1 MSQFATG
8 VKSFA
13 ESIGLANADAYQ
25 DFVTDFTYIA
35 TDTKKDWKNDV
46 AAISAQFGINE
57 SIVRDTAYAL
67 AAARGQEGRGL
78 SDKDWENAVKIL
90 SGGVNASEKIG
101 ILTNVANRLKEETVF
116 NLSNTLRFLRL
127 EDTSEETDSLIR
139 YYEKLLTPETINAFF
154 PTLDINNIITTEIL
168 EPDTSTTEIGT
179 GVSAEDILGDFS
191 R

>member
-1 MSQFATG
+1 M
-8 VKSFA
+8 K
-13 ESIGLANADAYQ
+13 
-25 DFVTDFTYIA
+25 
-35 TDTKKDWKNDV
+35 
-46 AAISAQFGINE
+46 
-57 SIVRDTAYAL
+57 
-67 AAARGQEGRGL
+67 
-78 SDKDWENAVKIL
+78 
-90 SGGVNASEKIG
+90 KIG